1 MTEERNEQ
9 NERDGRKELEDTFR
23 EAVARSCG
31 GEAQRLNQMLA
42 PSFVSCGEDG
52 TVTLSFGI
60 SEWELNPRSEL
71 HGGAIAAM
79 FDLALGIVTRCV
91 SKHDSIATTDM
102 SISYLRRVERDDS
115 ILITIKVQKNGR
127 QMVRLYGEAH
137 SGKTG
142 KIVASAQCSYMNLEG

>member
-1 MTEERNEQ
+1 MIEEQKET
-9 NERDGRKELEDTFR
+9 KELEELLR
-23 EAVARSCG
+23 EAVSRSCG
-31 GEAQRLNQMLA
+31 GEEQRLNQMLD
-42 PSFVSCGEDG
+42 PSFQSCGDDG
-52 TVTLSFGI
+52 TITLSFGI
-60 SEWELNPRSEL
+60 DEWELNPRGEL

-91 SKHDSIATTDM
+91 SRKDNIATTDM
-102 SISYLRRVERDDS
+102 SISYLRRVERDDT